1 MGGCGGEVLKMKK
14 FAFLFPGQAS
24 QTVGMGE
31 DLYRKDLRVRE
42 LYDAAE
48 AYLNFPLKKLSFAG
62 PLEELTRT
70 RITQPAIFVMSCAVD
85 LLLKERGIEPV
96 AAAGHSLGEFSA
108 LISSEALTFE
118 QGLRLVKLRGEL
130 MQKAGE
136 IRPGAMAAIIGLAG
150 EKVSEICDEIDEIVI
165 PANFN
170 SPGQVVISGEVNA
183 VSAAMEACKKNGAR
197 FVKQLT
203 VSGAFHSPLMEYACE
218 ELYEALDET
227 EFGASKFPVF
237 ANVTAEPASSREEIR
252 ELLKK
257 QLLNPVQW
265 DLTIRNMAPLVD
277 VFLEVGP
284 GKVLTGLVKRI
295 DNTLEAIPVNS
306 YEAVSSI

>member
-1 MGGCGGEVLKMKK
+1 M
-14 FAFLFPGQAS
+14 
-24 QTVGMGE
+24 GMGE
-31 DLYRKDLRVRE
+31 DLYREDSRVRE
-42 LYDAAE
+42 LYNAAE
-48 AYLNFPLKKLSFAG
+48 AYLNFPLKKFSFAG
-62 PLEELTRT
+62 PIDELTKT

-108 LISSEALTFE
+108 LVSSGALTFD
-118 QGLRLVKLRGEL
+118 QGLTLVKLRGEL

-150 EKVSEICDEIDEIVI
+150 EKIGEICAETGGIVI

-170 SPGQVVISGEVNA
+170 SPGQVVISGEVDA
-183 VSAAMEACKKNGAR
+183 VLDAMDSCRKIGAR
-197 FVKQLT
+197 IVKRLT

-218 ELYEALDET
+218 ELYQALDET
-227 EFGASKFPVF
+227 EFGDSMFPVF
-237 ANVTAEPASSREEIR
+237 ANVSAEPASSVEGIR

-257 QLLNPVQW
+257 QLLNPVKW
-265 DLTIRNMAPLVD
+265 DSTIRNMAPLTD
-277 VFLEVGP
+277 AFLEVGP

-295 DNTLEAIPVNS
+295 NHSLEAIPVNN
-306 YEAVSSI
+306 YETVHLI